1 MSNDF
6 HQRDNALNQRLQQ
19 LVEEARQYPA
29 NGSSTERVR
38 RRIALN
44 NLISAIQ
51 VSESLSKQT
60 KWLGLP
66 NYKEYYHE
74 ALQQTCVEVCQ
85 KIDEYN
91 PQYPVMAWVNKIFT
105 WRFNDVVKKDQKRG
119 LTQLPKNQEI
129 PQVLSLED
137 LNKEP
142 LLEDEISELEQIKEI
157 IENDPEGFLK
167 NEQIQ
172 GHPQANLQAILLLI
186 LERKRWKEISQELDV
201 PMSTVASFY
210 QRRVRKIIAYVKKYI

>member
-19 LVEEARQYPA
+19 LVEEVRKYPA

-44 NLISAIQ
+44 NLISTIQ

-66 NYKEYYHE
+66 NYLEYYRE
-74 ALQQTCVEVCQ
+74 ALQQTCIEICQ

-105 WRFNDVVKKDQKRG
+105 WRFNDLVKKDQKRG
-119 LTQLPKNQEI
+119 LTQLPKNQET
-129 PQVLSLED
+129 PQVLSLEE

-142 LLEDEISELEQIKEI
+142 LIEDEISELEQIKEI
-157 IENDPEGFLK
+157 IENDPEGFFK
-167 NEQIQ
+167 NEKIQ
-172 GHPQANLQAILLLI
+172 GYPQANLQVILLCI

-201 PMSTVASFY
+201 PMSTAASFY